1 MVLLQ
6 CGNAS
11 AWNLQAFRGQQSLFM
26 LAAAGLWYEPGPSC
40 VSCSD
45 ISGASVHLRPPP
57 SCTACVPIA
66 APIKLGADMLPHA
79 TRSAQSWRAC
89 RRQHPFAVCT
99 SQPHCLQVDVLE
111 YYDVFAH
118 SAHAQFMLPAVLR
131 VRMYVQ
137 RDHHGRIALSRRNIM
152 LRDGLACQ

>member
-1 MVLLQ
+1 MSLAPAVSAA
-6 CGNAS
+6 AS
-11 AWNLQAFRGQQSLFM
+11 PFAHHCISSQAF
-26 LAAAGLWYEPGPSC
+26 
-40 VSCSD
+40 
-45 ISGASVHLRPPP
+45 PPP
-57 SCTACVPIA
+57 ALLVSTLLPLSSRELTCCLMRMVTARMPVFLCI
-66 APIKLGADMLPHA
+66 
-79 TRSAQSWRAC
+79 
-89 RRQHPFAVCT
+89 CT
-99 SQPHCLQVDVLE
+99 SQPNFLQVDVLE

>member
-1 MVLLQ
+1 M
-6 CGNAS
+6 
-11 AWNLQAFRGQQSLFM
+11 
-26 LAAAGLWYEPGPSC
+26 AAHVQLE
-40 VSCSD
+40 
-45 ISGASVHLRPPP
+45 
-57 SCTACVPIA
+57 
-66 APIKLGADMLPHA
+66 ADMLLDAH
-79 TRSAQSWRAC
+79 RSAQSWQGRHGQYPA
-89 RRQHPFAVCT
+89 AACT
-99 SQPHCLQVDVLE
+99 SQPQFLQVDVLE

>member
-1 MVLLQ
+1 M
-6 CGNAS
+6 
-11 AWNLQAFRGQQSLFM
+11 
-26 LAAAGLWYEPGPSC
+26 
-40 VSCSD
+40 
-45 ISGASVHLRPPP
+45 
-57 SCTACVPIA
+57 
-66 APIKLGADMLPHA
+66 
-79 TRSAQSWRAC
+79 
-89 RRQHPFAVCT
+89 QHPEFTSICT
-99 SQPHCLQVDVLE
+99 SQPHLLQVDVLE

>member
-1 MVLLQ
+1 MLLD
-6 CGNAS
+6 AH
-11 AWNLQAFRGQQSLFM
+11 R
-26 LAAAGLWYEPGPSC
+26 
-40 VSCSD
+40 
-45 ISGASVHLRPPP
+45 
-57 SCTACVPIA
+57 T
-66 APIKLGADMLPHA
+66 
-79 TRSAQSWRAC
+79 AQSWRGC
-89 RRQHPFAVCT
+89 CSQHPSAACT
-99 SQPHCLQVDVLE
+99 SHSHVLQVDVLE